1 MSTDVK
7 RLQQVL
13 KNLLSNA
20 FKFTSHGRV
29 TFRMEVVNGGWS
41 ADHAALNNASRVIA
55 FEVEDTGIGI
65 SPDKQKIIFEAFH
78 QADAGTSRRYG
89 GTGLGLAIS
98 RELATL
104 LGGEI
109 RLNSAPGRGSVFTF
123 FLPENYL
130 GPHVPVAPEA
140 GSTLRPA
147 PLIVH
152 QISKPEQVPD
162 DRELVAPGDAVVLIV
177 EDDPHFVQVLL
188 GMVREHG
195 LKGVVSTQG
204 AHARDLAHQF
214 KPLAIMLDIFLPD
227 MLGWTVLNHL
237 KQDPATRHIP
247 VQIISVEEERL
258 QGLGHGAFSYLIKPA
273 TTDELKKAFNRVMQY
288 AQSRQR
294 RLLVVEDNEI
304 ERRSIV
310 ELLQHEGVDIATAGT
325 GGEALEAL
333 ENGRFD
339 CLIIDLRLPDISG
352 FELME
357 TIRQSPDLR
366 ELPIVVCTGK
376 DLTED
381 DSVRLARMAESVVL
395 KDVQSPERL
404 LDEVSLFLHLVAE
417 DLPTH
422 KRQMLERLRQSD
434 EALIG
439 KKVLVVDDDVRN
451 IFALTSLLEQHGVR
465 VVNAETGTEAISLLD
480 EDPEI
485 DAVLMDIMMPE
496 MDGYET
502 MRRIRVNPKHR
513 LLPILALT
521 AKAMKG
527 DREKCLEAGASD
539 YIAKPVNTAELLS
552 LLRIWLFGKQRTPR
566 ILHEYRTDS

>member
-1 MSTDVK
+1 

-20 FKFTSHGRV
+20 FKFTSVGRV
-29 TFRMEVVNGGWS
+29 TFRMNPATSGWS
-41 ADHAALNNASRVIA
+41 PDHAALNDATRVIA
-55 FEVEDTGIGI
+55 FEVKDTGIGI
-65 SPDKQKIIFEAFH
+65 SADKQKIIFEAFH

-109 RLNSAPGRGSVFTF
+109 RLRSAPGRGSVFTF
-123 FLPENYL
+123 YLPEKYI
-130 GPHVPVAPEA
+130 GPHAAEL
-140 GSTLRPA
+140 SSSLRPA

-152 QISKPEQVPD
+152 QAVKPELIPD
-162 DRELVAPGDAVVLIV
+162 DREMVTPGDPVVLIV
-177 EDDPHFVQVLL
+177 EDDPHFAQVLL
-188 GMVREHG
+188 GLVRQQG
-195 LKGVVSTQG
+195 IKGVVCTHG
-204 AHARDLAHQF
+204 GHVRALAHQF
-214 KPLAIMLDIFLPD
+214 NPLAIMLDIFLPD
-227 MLGWTVLNHL
+227 MLGWTVLNYL
-237 KQDPATRHIP
+237 KQDSATRHIP

-273 TTDELKKAFNRVMQY
+273 TTDELKKAFERVVEY

-310 ELLQHEGVDIATAGT
+310 DLLSHEGVEISTAATGL
-325 GGEALEAL
+325 EALEAVR
-333 ENGRFD
+333 NSRFD
-339 CLIIDLRLPDISG
+339 CMILDLRLPDISG
-352 FELME
+352 LELIE
-357 TIRQSPDLR
+357 TIRQIPGRR

-376 DLTED
+376 DLTENE
-381 DSVRLARMAESVVL
+381 SIRLARMAESVVL
-395 KDVQSPERL
+395 KDVQTPERL
-404 LDEVSLFLHLVAE
+404 LDEVSLFLHLVAA
-417 DLPTH
+417 DLPAN
-422 KRQMLERLRQSD
+422 KLQMLERLRQSD
-434 EALIG
+434 EALVG

-451 IFALTSLLEQHGVR
+451 IFALTSLLEQHGMH
-465 VVNAETGTEAISLLD
+465 VVNAENGSEAISLLA

-502 MRRIRVNPKHR
+502 MRRIRLNSKHR

-539 YIAKPVNTAELLS
+539 YIAKPVDADELLG

-566 ILHEYRTDS
+566 INHEYRTDS